1 MPFSG
6 LIGTGAA
13 VEQVPL
19 EVPAVGVV
27 RVWEVVEGSDV
38 AVLLPLSVFCEV
50 TIVPGQAG
58 KEDWSGLYRE
68 NSRVKE
74 SQRL

>member
-13 VEQVPL
+13 VERVSL
-19 EVPAVGVV
+19 EVPAVDVV
-27 RVWEVVEGSDV
+27 RVWEVVECSDV

-50 TIVPGQAG
+50 MIVPGQAG
-58 KEDWSGLYRE
+58 KED
-68 NSRVKE
+68 
-74 SQRL
+74 

>member
-1 MPFSG
+1 M
-6 LIGTGAA
+6 IGTGAA
-13 VEQVPL
+13 VEWVPL
-19 EVPAVGVV
+19 EVSAVDVV
-27 RVWEVVEGSDV
+27 RVWEVVKSRDV

-58 KEDWSGLYRE
+58 KEDWSGFYRE